1 MISTSYSQ
9 MAEIKIINNK
19 RDFYIY
25 LFLPSKVCGIFK
37 KKFDFTAD
45 FGEKGFKVFITCL
58 K

>member
-1 MISTSYSQ
+1 
-9 MAEIKIINNK
+9 MAEIKIISNK

-25 LFLPSKVCGIFK
+25 FFLPSKVFGIFK